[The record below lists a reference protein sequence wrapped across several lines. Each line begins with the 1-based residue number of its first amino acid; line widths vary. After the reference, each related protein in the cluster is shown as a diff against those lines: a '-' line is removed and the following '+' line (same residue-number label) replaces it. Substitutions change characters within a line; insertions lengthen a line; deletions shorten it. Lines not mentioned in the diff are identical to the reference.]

1 MVCNQHL
8 LHWINTG
15 YCLHLILFN
24 FTSVV
29 AILDLIG
36 IPLCVHILQIEPS
49 KPEVFTEP
57 TFFLMDMTHDL
68 GWETITHDTIHSMMP
83 R

>member
-1 MVCNQHL
+1 M
-8 LHWINTG
+8 
-15 YCLHLILFN
+15 
-24 FTSVV
+24 